1 MRPKQQEVM
10 RVALMDVVKR
20 KLKVAEA
27 LAEGQ
32 CGGSYSDACIL
43 LSCMI
48 SGMAADLWRGEG
60 IDKKR
65 FIEVWA
71 RYADE
76 LLSPLLVSAPLLVGN
91 LRRDKRLREA
101 ETIEA
106 LRPKGLGAGYEDLV
120 VTSAD
125 VDMSE
130 HEVLAQCPQL
140 TLWEVR
146 AHSYPAAFY
155 QHVRSTLVHEYHPGD
170 FAATWSMTAC
180 EARVSYVNV
189 ADWSDESDDYDEL
202 SEYRQIHYHI
212 PWLIKLVRSIAICS
226 DGALRSTPLPH
237 PGSWWVEGGR

>member
-1 MRPKQQEVM
+1 
-10 RVALMDVVKR
+10 MDVVER

-32 CGGSYSDACIL
+32 CGGSYADGCIL
-43 LSCMI
+43 LSCII
-48 SGMAADLWRGEG
+48 SGIAADLWPGKG

-76 LLSPLLVSAPLLVGN
+76 LLSPLFVSTPLLVSELG
-91 LRRDKRLREA
+91 RDKRFREV
-101 ETIEA
+101 EMIEA
-106 LRPKGLGAGYEDLV
+106 LRPQALGRGYDDLV
-120 VTSAD
+120 VTSAE

-140 TLWEVR
+140 TLGEVR

-155 QHVRSTLVHEYHPGD
+155 QHVRSTLVHEYHLGD
-170 FAATWSMTAC
+170 SAAIWSMTAR

-202 SEYRQIHYHI
+202 REYRQIHYHI
-212 PWLIKLVRSIAICS
+212 PWLIKLLRSIAIRS
-226 DGALRSTPLPH
+226 GSPLRSAPLPR
-237 PGSWWVEGGR
+237 PSWWWIEGRG